1 MPPPRPLHLTLLL
14 GLAACAAGP
23 RPPVVALDP
32 GAQRCEAWTPPAAP
46 LELVVLGSGGPRSFG
61 RASSAYAVL
70 VDGVPRVL
78 VDAGPGAAVRWGA
91 LRLDFEQLDTYLLT
105 HLHIDH
111 AGDLPGMVKSRDLSF
126 SQPLQFRLFGPTGGG
141 DYPST
146 TAFVAAL
153 FGEAGAFRYLKDFRN
168 ELRLE
173 VTDVPAGRG
182 GPPRVLLEEPDL
194 RVLAVA
200 VDHDDVPALAFRIE
214 SHGRAVVVSGDL
226 GSSDGALV
234 ALARDAEGLVYDAT
248 VLDPPAASPLL
259 YRLHTAPARIG
270 EVAAQA
276 GVKALVLSH
285 LTPSVEAAPEAVLA
299 SIAGRYRGPVRFA
312 EDCLRVPAGP

>member
-1 MPPPRPLHLTLLL
+1 MPVRPSLPLTLLL

-23 RPPVVALDP
+23 RLPSAALDP
-32 GAQRCEAWTPPAAP
+32 GAQRCQPWTPPASP

-91 LRLDFEQLDTYLLT
+91 LRLDFERLDTYLLT

-111 AGDLPGMVKSRDLSF
+111 AGDLPGVVKSRDLSF
-126 SQPLQFRLFGPTGGG
+126 SSGLTFRVFGPTGGG

-146 TAFVAAL
+146 TAFMAAL
-153 FGEAGAFRYLKDFRN
+153 FGEAGAFRYLRGFRN
-168 ELRLE
+168 ELTLE
-173 VTDVPAGRG
+173 VTDVPAAPG
-182 GPPRVLLEEPDL
+182 GAPRVLLEEADL
-194 RVLAVA
+194 RVLAVP
-200 VDHDDVPALAFRIE
+200 VDHDDVPALAFRVE
-214 SHGRAVVVSGDL
+214 AHGRAVVVSGDL
-226 GSSDGALV
+226 GSGDDALV
-234 ALARDAEGLVYDAT
+234 RLARGAEVLVYDAT

-270 EVAAQA
+270 EVAARA

-285 LTPSVEAAPEAVLA
+285 LTPSVEGAPDEVLA
-299 SIAGRYRGPVRFA
+299 SVAASYRGPVRFA
-312 EDCLRVPAGP
+312 EDCLRVPALP

>member
-1 MPPPRPLHLTLLL
+1 MRPSLPLTLLL

-23 RPPVVALDP
+23 RLPAAAVDP
-32 GAQRCEAWTPPAAP
+32 GAQRCAPWTPPASP
-46 LELVVLGSGGPRSFG
+46 LELVVLGSGGPRSYG

-78 VDAGPGAAVRWGA
+78 VDARPGAAVRWGA
-91 LRLDFEQLDTYLLT
+91 LGLDFERLDTYLLT

-111 AGDLPGMVKSRDLSF
+111 AGDLPGVVKSRDLSF
-126 SQPLQFRLFGPTGGG
+126 SQPLTFRLFGPTGGG

-146 TAFVAAL
+146 SAFVAAL
-153 FGEAGAFRYLKDFRN
+153 FGETGAFRYLKDFRN
-168 ELRLE
+168 ELTLE
-173 VTDVPAGRG
+173 VTDVPAARG
-182 GPPRVLLEEPDL
+182 GAPRVLLEEPDL

-214 SHGRAVVVSGDL
+214 AHGRAVVVSGDL
-226 GSSDGALV
+226 GSSDDALV
-234 ALARDAEGLVYDAT
+234 GLARGAEVLVYDAT

-270 EVAAQA
+270 EVAARA

-299 SIAGRYRGPVRFA
+299 SVAHSYRGPVRLA
-312 EDCLRVPAGP
+312 EDCLRVPATP